1 MANKKIT
8 DFTLRS
14 DFDATC
20 NVPVRD
26 GTQTWRTTG
35 QQILD
40 FVQANPPAKNQEIS
54 SSCGDANTS
63 SATYVDVTNF
73 SVAITTEGGDVHIT
87 AQSDGSGTAGAYIQ
101 AATASGKWKLLRG
114 ATLIAEYELSAG
126 AFVPI
131 TALSFKDV
139 DLAAGTYTY
148 KWQQLSAGG
157 AGTTFTR
164 YGVMVVEEIKT
175 VS

>member
-14 DFDATC
+14 DFDETC
-20 NVPVRD
+20 NLPVRD
-26 GTQTWRTTG
+26 GTQTWRATG
-35 QQILD
+35 QQVID
-40 FVQANPPAKNQEIS
+40 FIQANPPAKNQVIS

-63 SATYVDVTNF
+63 SASYVDVTNF
-73 SVAITTEGGDVHIT
+73 SVAITTDGGDVHIT
-87 AQSDGSGTAGAYIQ
+87 AQSDGSGTAGGYIQ

-114 ATLIAEYELSAG
+114 ATLIAEYELAAG

-139 DLAAGTYTY
+139 VAAGTYTY

-157 AGTTFTR
+157 GGTTFTR
-164 YGVMVVEEIKT
+164 YGKMIVEEVKSVI
-175 VS
+175 